1 VRLRPNWGI
10 PHVVPVLVVLVLVL
24 VLVVV
29 LDFLTAGRPRTTTTT
44 STIRKFRVIIVHVLV
59 VVLDFLTASRPRTR
73 TRTRTSTIGGFA
85 DRVYFPLS
93 PEATPYQVIS
103 INSNVIANATAAAES
118 TLRLNLLIRLS

>member
-1 VRLRPNWGI
+1 
-10 PHVVPVLVVLVLVL
+10 VPVLVVL
-24 VLVVV
+24 
-29 LDFLTAGRPRTTTTT
+29 
-44 STIRKFRVIIVHVLV
+44 VLV

-73 TRTRTSTIGGFA
+73 TRTRTIGGFA

>member
-1 VRLRPNWGI
+1 
-10 PHVVPVLVVLVLVL
+10 VPVLVVL
-24 VLVVV
+24 
-29 LDFLTAGRPRTTTTT
+29 
-44 STIRKFRVIIVHVLV
+44 VLV

-73 TRTRTSTIGGFA
+73 TRTIGGFA